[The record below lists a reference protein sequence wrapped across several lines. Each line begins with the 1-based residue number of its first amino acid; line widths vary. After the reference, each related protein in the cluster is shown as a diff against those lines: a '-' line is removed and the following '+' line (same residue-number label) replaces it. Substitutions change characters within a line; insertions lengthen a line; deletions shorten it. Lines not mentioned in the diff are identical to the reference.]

1 MSTEVSDHESPQLG
15 KRKHEEDPEVQPP
28 SKRSRKRNRTK
39 KSQYADEEIDEANG
53 LNLALG
59 RMNPDLLADYV
70 GKKTKR
76 FEDKATL
83 IELEERRIP
92 GEKPLSL
99 SLALRDTFF

>member
-1 MSTEVSDHESPQLG
+1 MSTEISEQGSPRLG
-15 KRKHEEDPEVQPP
+15 KRKLEDAEAPQP

-39 KSQYADEEIDEANG
+39 KSQYADEDIDETNG
-53 LNLALG
+53 LNLALA

-92 GEKPLSL
+92 GEGS
-99 SLALRDTFF
+99 